1 MLLILDLIFGQ
12 TWYFTRY
19 IFSVDGKSYSGCF
32 ESNINFSGNDVSSG
46 TIRGISSAKACANEC
61 QRNDKWDIF
70 TYDKERNE
78 CWLKISD
85 AGRATA
91 NGRESGRKNSPQSSI
106 YSGDFNLIQLQKVMK
121 HWIKCKVIEFILQN
135 AISIIKLLKTNT
147 IDCNIDD
154 SLYMPAKRL
163 RDCIKSLGGTGLS
176 QIQYI

>member
-1 MLLILDLIFGQ
+1 MWCVTYNTSVELTGNGRNLYDCWMKGTRSVMTIIVGVAHFDSFLDLIFGQ

-61 QRNDKWDIF
+61 QGNEKWDIF

-121 HWIKCKVIEFILQN
+121 HWN
-135 AISIIKLLKTNT
+135 
-147 IDCNIDD
+147 
-154 SLYMPAKRL
+154 
-163 RDCIKSLGGTGLS
+163 
-176 QIQYI
+176 